1 MCLGTLLRQCYGTR
15 KYEKKEKEKERRA
28 GGSFM
33 SFHELKMRT
42 FSSYTTCSL
51 GFEAPRGNH
60 MQGLQRS
67 QKFSLGLPH
76 EFRVV
81 ARNTE
86 EDVTCL
92 D

>member
-1 MCLGTLLRQCYGTR
+1 MVPGSM
-15 KYEKKEKEKERRA
+15 KKKEKERRA

-33 SFHELKMRT
+33 SFHELKMQT
-42 FSSYTTCSL
+42 FSSYNTCSL
-51 GFEAPRGNH
+51 GFDAKVFEILLQRGKILRGNH
-60 MQGLQRS
+60 MPGLQRS
-67 QKFSLGLPH
+67 QKCSLGLPH